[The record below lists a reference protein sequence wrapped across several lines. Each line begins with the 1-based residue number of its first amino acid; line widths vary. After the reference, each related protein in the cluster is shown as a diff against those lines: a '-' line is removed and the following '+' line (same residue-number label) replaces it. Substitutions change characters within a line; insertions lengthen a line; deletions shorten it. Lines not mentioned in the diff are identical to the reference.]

1 MADKDVMRPRALGE
15 LTQTTMSEAFP
26 ILAEGLPLL
35 ADHVDSL
42 ANAMAALTTRDTV
55 RGHQVLNVFATEE
68 AAKILIILDMA
79 RCGWNNSAAK
89 SRLLKAFYNH
99 VLRHVYAQVHQG
111 SPADYAEV
119 AEYVEALSA
128 THYLDGPN
136 DVDWIFR
143 NHLEATREDTLYVD
157 RVAWG
162 DGNPD
167 TWVTPLDRADLG
179 VHDDLCPTV
188 ELVQALRRLGVLS
201 LRGLEVCQEV
211 WAGEPL
217 VWERRGNALP
227 TRWEVCQRRNR
238 DVFRRLSN
246 ESLLSPDLTDRDVD
260 LGLNQWTFPLGHLD
274 LTVKKVPLDELRDTR
289 ERALSR
295 MNAGY

>member
-1 MADKDVMRPRALGE
+1 MADKDVMRPRALGD
-15 LTQTTMSEAFP
+15 LAQTSESEAFP

-35 ADHVDSL
+35 ADHVDAL
-42 ANAMAALTTRDTV
+42 TQAMAALTTRDTV

-68 AAKILIILDMA
+68 AAKVLIVLDLA
-79 RCGWNNSAAK
+79 RCGWNNSGAK

-111 SPADYAEV
+111 SPADFAEV
-119 AEYVEALSA
+119 ADYVETLRAN
-128 THYLDGPN
+128 HYLDGPN

-143 NHLEATREDTLYVD
+143 NHLEAAREDTLYVD

-162 DGNPD
+162 DGTPD

-179 VHDDLCPTV
+179 NQDDLSPTV

-211 WAGEPL
+211 WAGQTL
-217 VWERRGNALP
+217 VWERRGTTAP
-227 TRWEVCQRRNR
+227 TRWEVCRKRNHE
-238 DVFRRLSN
+238 VFRRLN
-246 ESLLSPDLTDRDVD
+246 DEGLVSPDLTERDVD
-260 LGLNQWTFPLGHLD
+260 LGLDQWTFPLGHLD
-274 LTVKKVPLDELRDTR
+274 LTVKKVSLDELRAAR

-295 MNAGY
+295 MNAE